1 MEFNEL
7 IANFA
12 ERHNVA
18 DLVAYGNAASLD
30 IDGIIVTI
38 VASGDKVILSA
49 DLGEPPAEG
58 AAKFADLLLEASL
71 QTDAFFGKASE
82 SGDYIIVRRLT
93 LQVLDVDAFD
103 AALESLVNQTET
115 WRRLL
120 ADYRPVAKAAAE
132 RAEAERSSFGSTG
145 FMQV

>member
-7 IANFA
+7 IENFA

-58 AAKFADLLLEASL
+58 ASL

-103 AALESLVNQTET
+103 AALESVVNQTET

>member
-18 DLVAYGNAASLD
+18 DLVAYGNAAALD

-58 AAKFADLLLEASL
+58 AAMFANLLLEASL
-71 QTDAFFGKASE
+71 HTDAFFGKASE
-82 SGDYIIVRRLT
+82 SGASRIQSRSATSCAWLSPRLPRAFRRRT
-93 LQVLDVDAFD
+93 
-103 AALESLVNQTET
+103 T
-115 WRRLL
+115 
-120 ADYRPVAKAAAE
+120 
-132 RAEAERSSFGSTG
+132 
-145 FMQV
+145 